1 LASDAVDGCTRFDFE
16 GLQSV
21 ASVLVE
27 DGEDLEEE
35 PVKAEVLIERTASEG
50 REMDAFKS

>member
-1 LASDAVDGCTRFDFE
+1 MDGGTRFNFE

-27 DGEDLEEE
+27 DEEDLEEE
-35 PVKAEVLIERTASEG
+35 PATAEVLIERTASEG

>member
-1 LASDAVDGCTRFDFE
+1 LVSDAVDGGTRFNFE

-21 ASVLVE
+21 ASVRVE
-27 DGEDLEEE
+27 DGEDLEEG
-35 PVKAEVLIERTASEG
+35 PATAEVLIERIASEG